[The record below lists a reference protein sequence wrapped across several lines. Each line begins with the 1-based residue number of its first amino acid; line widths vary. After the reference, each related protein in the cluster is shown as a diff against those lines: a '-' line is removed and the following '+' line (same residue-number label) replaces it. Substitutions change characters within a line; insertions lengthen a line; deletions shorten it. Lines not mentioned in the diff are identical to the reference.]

1 MTQTWLPGLFSS
13 SSRSLRTVGG
23 IAVCAGLVALAG
35 CSSPPS
41 RFYTLGSDA
50 TTAPAR
56 SATHAQFLIEV
67 PPVDVPAQVAKT
79 SFVVQSGANQ
89 VDVLEQTRWASLPGD
104 EIRRALS
111 VDLTQRLGTIDVAG
125 TAYPDG
131 VPVYRVSVNVQR
143 FESWPGSHAL
153 IDAVWSVRAVRTQAV
168 MTCRSVISEPV
179 TGGYDALVD
188 GHRRAVQDMSAQIAT
203 AVGALAAAPQPR
215 VASASTSASAKK
227 GATAPANVQPVT
239 VPCPL
244 PASTGASADTARGVS
259 G

>member
-1 MTQTWLPGLFSS
+1 MMQTWLPYRL
-13 SSRSLRTVGG
+13 SRSLRTVGG
-23 IAVCAGLVALAG
+23 IAACAGLAVLAG

-41 RFYTLGSDA
+41 RFYTLDSDA
-50 TTAPAR
+50 TAAPAR
-56 SATHAQFLIEV
+56 SAAHAQFLIEV

-79 SFVVQSGANQ
+79 SFVVQAGANQ

-125 TAYPDG
+125 TASPDG

-203 AVGALAAAPQPR
+203 AVSALAATPQPR
-215 VASASTSASAKK
+215 AAAASASGKK
-227 GATAPANVQPVT
+227 GAAAPANVQPVT

-244 PASTGASADTARGVS
+244 PASTGTSANAAGGVS